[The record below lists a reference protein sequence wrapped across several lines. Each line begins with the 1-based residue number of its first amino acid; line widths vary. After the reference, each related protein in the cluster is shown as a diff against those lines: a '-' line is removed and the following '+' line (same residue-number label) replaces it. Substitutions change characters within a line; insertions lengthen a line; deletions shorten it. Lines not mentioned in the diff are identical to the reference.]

1 MTFVKTPILR
11 IFGNSDRI
19 AENPWHRKR
28 LMTIV
33 SETEFL
39 KNVDLYEAKVIY
51 EAMQT
56 TYDEGNDL

>member
-1 MTFVKTPILR
+1 
-11 IFGNSDRI
+11 
-19 AENPWHRKR
+19 
-28 LMTIV
+28 MTIV